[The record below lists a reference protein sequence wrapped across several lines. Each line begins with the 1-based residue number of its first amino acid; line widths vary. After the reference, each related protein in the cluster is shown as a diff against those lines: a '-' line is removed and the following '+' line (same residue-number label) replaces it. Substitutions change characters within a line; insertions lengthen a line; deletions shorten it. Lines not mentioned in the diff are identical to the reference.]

1 MCTPALRALR
11 NHLPESYIA
20 FLTER
25 ESTDLLRF
33 NPHLSEL
40 LVWDRNRYRNP
51 FYSIQRFWQIRK
63 MNFDVVID
71 FLGNPRTAY
80 LSFFSGAK
88 RKVGYDL
95 AGRRFFYNTII
106 KNEGTSCYAA
116 LQKMK
121 ALRPLGIE
129 NADPQLDFF
138 IPPEADVFAESFFKQ
153 NQLNRDKLTISVSPT
168 SRRNFNRWSL
178 KRYAQLCDWLI
189 SKFEAQVILVWGPDE
204 RVVVEE
210 VSTRM
215 KKKPVISKETKN
227 LFELGAVLKK
237 CDLHIGNDNGTKHIA
252 VAVGKSTLTI
262 YGPHDPFSWT
272 YPDPSRH
279 MFLKAKVDCP
289 DCYRTKHKCTK
300 LTCLDKI
307 TVEDVQATFMKLLKS
322 LLQNNEEGFT

>member
-1 MCTPALRALR
+1 
-11 NHLPESYIA
+11 
-20 FLTER
+20 
-25 ESTDLLRF
+25 
-33 NPHLSEL
+33 
-40 LVWDRNRYRNP
+40 
-51 FYSIQRFWQIRK
+51 

-289 DCYRTKHKCTK
+289 DCDRTKHKCTK